1 MSKKVA
7 VASSDGKFINQHF
20 GHASEFLIFSL
31 KEDAFD
37 FLERIRTKPYCNW
50 GEHDDNELEE
60 AVKKLL
66 GCDIVIASQI
76 GPGAREV
83 LIEHG
88 IEPLQQHG
96 FIEDVLSGI
105 L

>member
-1 MSKKVA
+1 
-7 VASSDGKFINQHF
+7 
-20 GHASEFLIFSL
+20 
-31 KEDAFD
+31 
-37 FLERIRTKPYCNW
+37 
-50 GEHDDNELEE
+50 
-60 AVKKLL
+60 L